1 MLAAASS
8 QATVAK
14 GECPAPLNNR
24 NQWLREGK
32 PRQKNPGP
40 PGWGLG
46 VGLITPPRK
55 KSLITETE
63 ISKNTGYNG
72 CSTTTCRTP
81 DDAFITWIDGAM
93 TTMSETRKGAHHPN
107 KSLNDPKTKVK
118 IGRWN
123 VRTMFSV
130 GKTAQVAQNCRE
142 RVKDEGVKILGR
154 GSISCGGQDSLETES
169 LQFNSP
175 LGDSDNIIIK
185 PARKVFL

>member
-93 TTMSETRKGAHHPN
+93 TTMSEETVNVLKERLTKYLENKRQALQWKGYKAPQY
-107 KSLNDPKTKVK
+107 LY
-118 IGRWN
+118 
-123 VRTMFSV
+123 
-130 GKTAQVAQNCRE
+130 
-142 RVKDEGVKILGR
+142 
-154 GSISCGGQDSLETES
+154 
-169 LQFNSP
+169 
-175 LGDSDNIIIK
+175 
-185 PARKVFL
+185 